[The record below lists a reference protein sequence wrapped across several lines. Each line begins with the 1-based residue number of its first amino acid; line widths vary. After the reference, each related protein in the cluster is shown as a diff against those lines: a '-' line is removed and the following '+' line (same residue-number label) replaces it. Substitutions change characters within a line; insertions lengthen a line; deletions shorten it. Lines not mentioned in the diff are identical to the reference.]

1 MRSAGRA
8 QRTRI
13 VDGRA
18 HKVNGVRKPE
28 QEWSVLLRDHHAGY
42 ITWREYEENQK
53 LLLENAYMKRNCA
66 RKSARGGRAL
76 LTGLMRCGRC
86 GRMMRVFY
94 GMGKGHAHRY
104 QCRGD
109 DGHVGAGLC
118 IGVGGVRVDRA
129 VALQLL
135 EAVSDRAVEAA
146 IFASDQIER
155 STNDVIAAAERDL
168 EAARYEASLAARR
181 HELVDPA
188 KRFVARELE
197 ARWNGALERVAEI
210 ERRIEELRATAAAR
224 PKIDRA
230 ALMRLAHDLPAAW
243 NAPTADTRTK
253 QRLIHILIQEIVCD
267 LDEAANEV
275 VLADPLDR
283 RSAQRAARAAGQ
295 DRLLD
300 PTDPAP
306 TAVEAIRKLASRW
319 TDRDIAVSLNRM
331 RCKTGDGETWTTVR
345 VREMRERLGIPEGGH
360 VDDGM
365 ISLAK
370 AAERLNICIGS
381 AKRLVD
387 WGVLPATQLMPGAT
401 WLVPIAALD
410 TPAVREGAHGVIA
423 RRPKT
428 FEEYQYD
435 RTIRLPGL

>member
-1 MRSAGRA
+1 MQILHNPLYAGAYAFGRTA

-42 ITWREYEENQK
+42 ITWQDYEANQK
-53 LLLENAYMKRNCA
+53 LLLENAHMKRNCA

-109 DGHVGAGLC
+109 DGHVSAGLC
-118 IGVGGVRVDRA
+118 IGAGGVRVDRA
-129 VALQLL
+129 IALQLL
-135 EAVSDRAVEAA
+135 EAVSDRAVEAT

-155 STNDVIAAAERDL
+155 STTDVIAAAERDL
-168 EAARYEASLAARR
+168 EAARYEASIAARR

-197 ARWNGALERVAEI
+197 ARWNGLERVAEI
-210 ERRIEELRATAAAR
+210 ERRIEDLRATAAAR
-224 PKIDRA
+224 PTIDRA

-275 VLADPLDR
+275 FLLIHWTGR
-283 RSAQRAARAAGQ
+283 RHSELRVPRVRTGCC
-295 DRLLD
+295 DLR
-300 PTDPAP
+300 PPAP
-306 TAVEAIRKLASRW
+306 NAVEAIRKLATRW
-319 TDRDIAVSLNRM
+319 GDRDIAVSLNRM
-331 RCKTGDGETWTTVR
+331 HCKTGDGETWTTVR
-345 VREMRERLGIPEGGH
+345 VRAMRDRLGIPEGGH

-387 WGVLPATQLMPGAT
+387 
-401 WLVPIAALD
+401 
-410 TPAVREGAHGVIA
+410 
-423 RRPKT
+423 
-428 FEEYQYD
+428 
-435 RTIRLPGL
+435 